1 MSQVIMILL
10 FPIGLFFYIFK
21 ELPYMEKYHATFD
34 DYAHK
39 LHQDTALTPAEKLS
53 RYRDMLR
60 HNDYTIVE
68 KTSDS
73 LVAEKQVFSMSL
85 FAMGV
90 GVYMIGGAVYYLYY
104 RYVQRPHRVSFS
116 V

>member
-1 MSQVIMILL
+1 MMLL

-21 ELPYMEKYHATFD
+21 ERPYMEKYHATFD
-34 DYAHK
+34 DYAHT
-39 LHQDTALTPAEKLS
+39 LHQDTVLSPAEKLS

-73 LVAEKQVFSMSL
+73 LVAEKRVFSMSL

-104 RYVQRPHRVSFS
+104 RYVQRPHRVVF
-116 V
+116 VLQDNEI